1 MQADI
6 KKRSDNRTTSTRKI
20 IRYNNELLA
29 LIEDVRGDET
39 FSSWVQ
45 SACKEKL
52 SKANLLIEKSEK

>member
-29 LIEDVRGDET
+29 LIDEARGSES

-45 SACKEKL
+45 SACKKKL
-52 SKANLLIEKSEK
+52 GEPNLPIEKSEK